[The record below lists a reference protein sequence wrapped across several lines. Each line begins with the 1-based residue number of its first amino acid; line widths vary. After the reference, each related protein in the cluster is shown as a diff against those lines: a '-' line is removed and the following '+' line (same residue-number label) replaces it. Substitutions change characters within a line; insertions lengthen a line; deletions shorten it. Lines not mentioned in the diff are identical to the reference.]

1 MTDPQ
6 KKTSIITIDGPAA
19 AGKST
24 AARLLAQRIGF
35 VLLDSGALYRCVA
48 LHLLREKISP
58 DASRIPEEA
67 LSALEISVKPGPLA
81 MKVLLNGEDV
91 TPLLRHESISE
102 AASRFSALP
111 EVRQALLEL
120 QRSTGARWDLVAEG
134 RDMGTVVFP
143 HARFKFFLIA
153 DLDERA
159 RRRYLELMGRGER
172 ADLDQVRSHMIE
184 RDRRDATRKASPLV
198 MAADAVAIDAG
209 ALTPEEVV
217 GRIMRV
223 IEGYAANSNAAK

>member
-1 MTDPQ
+1 LTDPQ
-6 KKTSIITIDGPAA
+6 KRTSIITIDGPAA

-48 LHLLREKISP
+48 LHLLRGKISP

-67 LSALEISVKPGPLA
+67 LSALEIAVEPGPLA
-81 MKVLLNGEDV
+81 TKVLLNREDV

-120 QRSTGARWDLVAEG
+120 QRSTSARWNLVAEG

-159 RRRYLELMGRGER
+159 RRRYLELIGRGER

-223 IEGYAANSNAAK
+223 IEGDAANSNAAK